1 MAEEQMFD
9 VLLVED
15 NSTDASLSGIAIA
28 LRKPRARVGDARNVK
43 HALGMLGARNAPRVA
58 ILGYQALQQAAG
70 KLNGTQT
77 VVIGFAP
84 ALSDAERQR
93 ALDYGV
99 RAIYER
105 PVEWRPF
112 CDALEKMLDD
122 WLP

>member
-1 MAEEQMFD
+1 MAEVILD

-15 NSTDASLSGIAIA
+15 SQTDASLSGIAIA
-28 LRKPRARVGDARNVK
+28 LRKPRARVGDARNLK
-43 HALGMLGARNAPRVA
+43 HALDILGTRKAPRVA

-70 KLNGTQT
+70 KLNGTPT

-84 ALSDAERQR
+84 ALSPAERQR
-93 ALDYGV
+93 ALDWGV

-105 PVEWRPF
+105 PAQWSAF